1 MSPSC
6 WRQAPKDRLGLQ
18 GSVPDRVLQVWTVG
32 TQRGALPGLERAGP
46 SPVTESS
53 LRDMVTDDVWPNLA
67 TPNSKT
73 QPLFSIRIRPVGRDQ
88 AWKLDRPRLS
98 ANFFTARSL
107 TFPVYKMGV
116 IIYLPD

>member
-73 QPLFSIRIRPVGRDQ
+73 QPLFSVRIRPVGRDQ

-98 ANFFTARSL
+98 ANFFTA
-107 TFPVYKMGV
+107 
-116 IIYLPD
+116 